1 MHQRH
6 YERKH
11 YNRCWL
17 IHEAFTQ
24 AVEQLFAEEYLETL
38 SPEKKML
45 VFAIFYNALM
55 IKKSKST

>member
-1 MHQRH
+1 MNG
-6 YERKH
+6 KH

-45 VFAIFYNALM
+45 VFVIFYNALM